1 MDDFDRN
8 VWCILGLPFD
18 AVTIEDAVVRVRR
31 SARNSCPCFI
41 STPNVNFLIASQSE
55 YDFRYSVINSDL
67 VLADGMPI
75 VWIAKLLRLPVTQ
88 RVPGS
93 GLIERLWSETASKY
107 DPIKVFFFGGEKGVA
122 ETACE
127 IMGKEK
133 RGLECAGHYYPGFGS
148 VEDMSSDSVIDAIN
162 KADPDF
168 TIVSLG
174 ARKGQAWIQL
184 NKDKLHSPVI
194 SHLGAVVNFVA
205 GTVKR
210 APVLVQKFGLEWLW
224 RIKEEPAL
232 WRRYLFDGLLL
243 AKLII
248 TKVLPYSV
256 LAWRWKRG
264 ICNSEP
270 AVTELT
276 ESRESITIFLNGAL
290 LSSTLGPLRSCFRD
304 SVSSQKDVILDFSRV
319 NYIDSAAIG
328 LLYMLKK
335 NLMINEK
342 EMIIRSVSKRVST
355 ILSFNCASHLLTDD

>member
-18 AVTIEDAVVRVRR
+18 AVTIDDAVASVRR
-31 SARNSCPCFI
+31 SVRDRHPRFI
-41 STPNVNFLIASQSE
+41 STPNVNFLVASQSE
-55 YDFRYSVINSDL
+55 HGFRDSVINSDL

-75 VWIAKLLRLPVTQ
+75 VWIAKLLGLPVTQ

-93 GLIERLWSETASKY
+93 GLIERLWSDTTS
-107 DPIKVFFFGGEKGVA
+107 DDVPIRVFFFGGEKGVA

-133 RGLECAGHYYPGFGS
+133 KGLECAGHYYPGFGS
-148 VEDMSSDSVIDAIN
+148 VEDMSSDAVIDTIN
-162 KADPDF
+162 QASPDF
-168 TIVSLG
+168 TVVSLG

-184 NKDKLHSPVI
+184 NKDKLQSPVI

-210 APVLVQKFGLEWLW
+210 APVLIQKSGLEWLW

-243 AKLII
+243 TKLII

-256 LAWRWKRG
+256 LSWRWKRG

-270 AVTELT
+270 TVTELT

-290 LSSTLGPLRSCFRD
+290 LSSTLEPLRGCFRD
-304 SVSSQKDVILDFSRV
+304 SASSRKDVILDFSRV
-319 NYIDSAAIG
+319 SYIDSAAIG

-342 EMIIRSVSKRVST
+342 RMIIRSLSNRVNT
-355 ILSFNCASHLLTDD
+355 IFSFNCASHLLTNG